1 VEEGKLK
8 QPLEAVLSAEPLQA
22 IEQEQPG
29 LLARRTSRLSLST
42 AIDWTLQVL
51 LAVALIGELAVV
63 FLNILSRTFFN
74 SPWLWTNEVAE
85 LALATIA
92 FVGGAFVYRRGE
104 HAFIH
109 TFIDALP
116 LKYRRACYALVEF
129 LVLGV
134 ALVAGVSSLSFCVA
148 RWEQVT
154 PVLQI
159 PAGWFVL
166 PLVPCMVVLVVTA
179 IEHLLAQHRPSVL
192 AVGAP
197 VIALAIVLVLTQE
210 AWKPWIEGD
219 TATSLVIGLFFA
231 TVLVGLPVG
240 FALLLSAL
248 AYLHAGTTMPM
259 MMLAQTMT
267 NGTTGFVLLAIP
279 FFIFAGMIMERG
291 GISLRLV
298 RRPYRAYTAGVCK
311 IGGSGVRA
319 AGDLEFGEIESETVE
334 WKGAVPCAGE
344 TGPSISP
351 AEDS

>member
-219 TATSLVIGLFFA
+219 TA
-231 TVLVGLPVG
+231 
-240 FALLLSAL
+240 
-248 AYLHAGTTMPM
+248 
-259 MMLAQTMT
+259 
-267 NGTTGFVLLAIP
+267 
-279 FFIFAGMIMERG
+279 GMIMERG